1 VARARRPAHVPIPQ
15 SSPAGGERGRDPQRI
30 AEANENARSAG
41 VHDRVQFRRGDLFK
55 ANFTPATVVTLYLLP
70 EINARLR
77 PQLCAS

>member
-1 VARARRPAHVPIPQ
+1 
-15 SSPAGGERGRDPQRI
+15 
-30 AEANENARSAG
+30 